1 MKDKVMKESMSTR
14 VIRDILSVEDEAS
27 SIELAAKKK
36 AEEILSQADID
47 AVALV
52 HSAVEAEHARAQ
64 AHLAEIQALLK
75 AETKKSQQEIDSLG
89 AQDIPL
95 TSEQI
100 DSIASDIV
108 SLVCSSPLFPQRI
121 METL

>member
-1 MKDKVMKESMSTR
+1 MKESMSTR

-27 SIELAAKKK
+27 SIELTAKKQ

-64 AHLAEIQALLK
+64 AHLAEIQELLK
-75 AETKKSQQEIDSLG
+75 AEAKKSQQEIDNLD

-108 SLVCSSPLFPQRI
+108 SLVCSSPLFSQQVL
-121 METL
+121 ETL